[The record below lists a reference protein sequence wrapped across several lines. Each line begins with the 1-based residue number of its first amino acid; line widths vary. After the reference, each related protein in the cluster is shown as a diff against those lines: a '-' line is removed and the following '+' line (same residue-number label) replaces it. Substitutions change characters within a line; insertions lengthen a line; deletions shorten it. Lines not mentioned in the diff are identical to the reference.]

1 MKYEPTAVDHTV
13 GLDDSVLQ
21 SPPILSLW
29 IWLEVNL
36 TCFINVLW
44 PGASID
50 DPVRHLVLWRI
61 NVAVANAGKDRIV
74 LLIRSIEIG
83 HGLVALVEEDIR
95 AAKSLLGKTTNVLI
109 HTNLGSRQEPK
120 NSLDH
125 EIGDEPSQSAL
136 RDCSVNVDCLEEGC
150 DETVNGKTSTKC
162 LAKDLES
169 AELLGNERKSV
180 RKHIVTDSALAL
192 MDS

>member
-50 DPVRHLVLWRI
+50 DPVRQLVLWRI
-61 NVAVANAGKDRIV
+61 NVDGCQC
-74 LLIRSIEIG
+74 
-83 HGLVALVEEDIR
+83 
-95 AAKSLLGKTTNVLI
+95 
-109 HTNLGSRQEPK
+109 RQGP
-120 NSLDH
+120 
-125 EIGDEPSQSAL
+125 
-136 RDCSVNVDCLEEGC
+136 DCAFDKVD
-150 DETVNGKTSTKC
+150 
-162 LAKDLES
+162 
-169 AELLGNERKSV
+169 
-180 RKHIVTDSALAL
+180 
-192 MDS
+192 